1 MYMAIA
7 PVMQLDISC
16 SCLAEALKIAEAPQE
31 CQEFMHNHLGC
42 VTASCQPRG
51 RWLPEVLG
59 TVLRAVLHVDSLS

>member
-16 SCLAEALKIAEAPQE
+16 SRLAEALKIAEAPHE
-31 CQEFMHNHLGC
+31 CQEFMRNHLGC